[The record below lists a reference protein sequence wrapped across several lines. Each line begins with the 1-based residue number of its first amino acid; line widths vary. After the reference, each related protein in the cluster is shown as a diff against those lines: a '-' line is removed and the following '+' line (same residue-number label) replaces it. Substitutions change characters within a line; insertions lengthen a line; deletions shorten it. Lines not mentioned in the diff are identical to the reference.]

1 MISNDIAREEQKI
14 IKREQKKENKEKKE
28 KKTMIVKK
36 DWKR

>member
-14 IKREQKKENKEKKE
+14 IKREQKKE